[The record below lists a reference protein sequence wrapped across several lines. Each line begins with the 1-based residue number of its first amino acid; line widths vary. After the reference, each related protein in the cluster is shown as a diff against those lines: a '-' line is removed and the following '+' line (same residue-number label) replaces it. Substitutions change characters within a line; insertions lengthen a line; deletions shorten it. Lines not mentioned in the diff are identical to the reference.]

1 LALNAAALGVWS
13 WDIPRGRIRLS
24 EQVGRLLPATPTA
37 EVDYK
42 EVLAIVHPEDRE
54 RIEAA
59 RQQAIR
65 TGKEYEL
72 EYRILQRD
80 GTARWIASRG
90 SCTYDTEG
98 APLRMTGVSHDITE
112 RKRSELALRESER
125 RFWQMADAAPV
136 MVWMAGEDKGCTYFN
151 ERWLDFTGRTME
163 EERGDGWAAG
173 VHPEDRERCL
183 TTYTRAFDL
192 RQEFELEYRLRRRD
206 GEYRWLLDIGVP
218 RVEGDGR
225 FAGYIGSCID
235 ITERRRA
242 EEALRASEAVTGG
255 ILTSLAGHM
264 AILDR
269 NGGIVRVNEAWDQFA
284 LENGAEALAGISV
297 GANYLEVCR
306 RATRGSEPSA
316 QVALEGIEAVL
327 AGAAEEFT
335 LEYPCHAP
343 AEERWFVMRVTPL
356 KRPEGGAVISHVNIT
371 ARKVAELEAE
381 GVRRELAHATRVMLM
396 GELTA
401 SLAHELNQPL
411 TAIVSNAQAGE
422 RFLAG
427 PAPPLEDVREI
438 LEDVVADAT
447 RAGEVIRQI
456 RGLVKKGVGEFVT
469 LDLNWVIQ
477 EVVVLAR
484 TDAIV
489 RKVAI
494 VLELAPSLPPVRGDK
509 TQLQQVLLNLILNGL
524 EAMEAR
530 GADERT
536 LVIRTVCEDAATVR
550 VGVQDS
556 GPGIPEEGLTRI
568 FEPFYTTKAT
578 GMGMGLS
585 LTRSIIDA
593 HGGTIW
599 AENNPKRGATFWF
612 SLPANHDPA
621 P

>member
-1 LALNAAALGVWS
+1 VIANALTRRRADQALQE
-13 WDIPRGRIRLS
+13 S
-24 EQVGRLLPATPTA
+24 EQ
-37 EVDYK
+37 
-42 EVLAIVHPEDRE
+42 
-54 RIEAA
+54 
-59 RQQAIR
+59 
-65 TGKEYEL
+65 
-72 EYRILQRD
+72 
-80 GTARWIASRG
+80 
-90 SCTYDTEG
+90 
-98 APLRMTGVSHDITE
+98 
-112 RKRSELALRESER
+112 
-125 RFWQMADAAPV
+125 RFRHMADSAPV
-136 MVWMAGEDKGCTYFN
+136 MVWMSGVDKGCTYFN
-151 ERWLDFTGRTME
+151 KRWLDFTGRTME

-183 TTYTRAFDL
+183 AIYARAFNA
-192 RQEFELEYRLRRRD
+192 RKEFELEYRLRRCD
-206 GEYRWLLDIGVP
+206 GAYRWILDIGVP
-218 RVEGDGR
+218 RFEGDGR
-225 FAGYIGSCID
+225 FAGYIGSCLD

-242 EEALRASEAVTGG
+242 EEALRQSEAVSGG
-255 ILTSLAGHM
+255 ILTSLAGQM

-269 NGGIVRVNEAWDQFA
+269 TGVIVRVNDAWDQFA
-284 LENGAEALAGISV
+284 RENGAPTIAGLSV

-306 RATRGSEPSA
+306 RAARSSEPSA

-335 LEYPCHAP
+335 LEYPCHSP
-343 AEERWFVMRVTPL
+343 LEERWFAMRVTPL
-356 KRPEGGAVISHVNIT
+356 KQPEGGAVISHVNIT

-381 GVRRELAHATRVMLM
+381 GVRRDLAHATRVMLM

-427 PAPPLEDVREI
+427 KSPSLQDVREI
-438 LEDVVADAT
+438 LADVVADAT

-456 RGLVKKGVGEFVT
+456 RGLVKKGEVEFAP
-469 LDLNWVIQ
+469 LDLNGIIQ

-489 RKVAI
+489 RKVAV
-494 VLELAPSLPPVRGDK
+494 VLELASSLPPVHGDK

-524 EAMEAR
+524 EAMEAS

-550 VGVQDS
+550 VGVQDF
-556 GPGIPEEGLTRI
+556 GPGIPPERQTRI

-585 LTRSIIDA
+585 VTRSIVGT

-599 AENNPKRGATFWF
+599 AENNPERGATFWF
-612 SLPANHDPA
+612 SLPVHHAPA